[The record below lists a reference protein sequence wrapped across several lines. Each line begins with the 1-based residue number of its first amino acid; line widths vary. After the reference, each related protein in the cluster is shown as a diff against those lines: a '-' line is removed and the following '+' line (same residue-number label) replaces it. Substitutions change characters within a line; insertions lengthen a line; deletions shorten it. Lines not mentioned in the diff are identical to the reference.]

1 MRWHNI
7 GDFTKNNVNDKD
19 SFRISV
25 VVQQLCAMFIN
36 YKDIF
41 SYIWGRIHIN
51 LSSVEAQNTSFNV
64 AEQLSSVSV
73 MRKNILFSNE
83 MFYSKI
89 VLIAR

>member
-7 GDFTKNNVNDKD
+7 GDFTKNNVKDKD

-41 SYIWGRIHIN
+41 CYIWGRIHIN

-64 AEQLSSVSV
+64 AEQLGEFCV
-73 MRKNILFSNE
+73 SNE
-83 MFYSKI
+83 KRYFI
-89 VLIAR
+89 F

>member
-7 GDFTKNNVNDKD
+7 GDFTKNNVKDKD
-19 SFRISV
+19 SFQISV

-41 SYIWGRIHIN
+41 SYIWGRLHIN
-51 LSSVEAQNTSFNV
+51 LSRVEAQNTSFNV

-83 MFYSKI
+83 MFYILKLFS
-89 VLIAR
+89 

>member
-7 GDFTKNNVNDKD
+7 GDFTKNNFNDKD
-19 SFRISV
+19 SFQISV

-83 MFYSKI
+83 MFYILKLFS
-89 VLIAR
+89 

>member
-7 GDFTKNNVNDKD
+7 GDFTKNNVKDKD
-19 SFRISV
+19 SFQISV

>member
-7 GDFTKNNVNDKD
+7 GDFTKNNVKDKD
-19 SFRISV
+19 SFQISV

-64 AEQLSSVSV
+64 AEQSSSVSV
-73 MRKNILFSNE
+73 MRKDILFSNE
-83 MFYSKI
+83 MFYILKLFS
-89 VLIAR
+89 

>member
-7 GDFTKNNVNDKD
+7 GDFTKNNVKDKD
-19 SFRISV
+19 SFQISV

-51 LSSVEAQNTSFNV
+51 LSRVETQNTSFNV
-64 AEQLSSVSV
+64 AEQSSSVSV
-73 MRKNILFSNE
+73 MRKDILFSNE
-83 MFYSKI
+83 MFYILKLFS
-89 VLIAR
+89 

>member
-7 GDFTKNNVNDKD
+7 GDFTKNNVKDKD
-19 SFRISV
+19 SFQISV

-41 SYIWGRIHIN
+41 CYIWGRIHIN
-51 LSSVEAQNTSFNV
+51 LSRVEAQNTSFNV
-64 AEQLSSVSV
+64 AEQSSYVSV

-83 MFYSKI
+83 MFYILKLFS
-89 VLIAR
+89 

>member
-1 MRWHNI
+1 MRWHNN
-7 GDFTKNNVNDKD
+7 GDFTKNNVKDKD
-19 SFRISV
+19 SFQISV

-41 SYIWGRIHIN
+41 SYIWGKIHIN

-83 MFYSKI
+83 MFYILKLFS
-89 VLIAR
+89 